1 MQVDLLFDPFGGRWE
16 DLLAAA
22 VVAEDAGFDG
32 VWLYDHLAG
41 SAHRAS
47 HVLECWTV
55 LSALAAAVPQLA
67 IGSLVLNVA
76 NRDAGTLAVM
86 AATLQEVSDGRL
98 LLGIGA
104 GGGAGTPYAAEQ
116 AALGRLVHGDVTRR
130 AAVESTIATLRQV
143 WSGTAGGTGGFLRP
157 SPSPPVIVGGF
168 GPKMAELA
176 GRLGDG
182 INAPSGPNLPRL
194 LDIAREARVA
204 AGRDPD
210 TFLVTTSGSPTD
222 DRLARLGVHRVIT
235 IVRPPYTDAVG
246 NLAHCHRPTLNTRP
260 RLPEYQTAAVTD
272 AGVMA
277 ANGSRKAGAARRRKR
292 RMDRVE
298 HDLSA
303 EQWTMLTAAWGGAH

>member
-1 MQVDLLFDPFGGRWE
+1 MSVAWHGCTRAQRPDKVRIPASEHPGPPRGGRHGQWRATGTVGGVQVDLLFDPFGGRWQ
-16 DLLAAA
+16 DLRDAA
-22 VVAEDAGFDG
+22 VLAEEAGFDG

-86 AATLQEVSDGRL
+86 AATLQEVSGGRL

-104 GGGAGTPYAAEQ
+104 GGGARTPYAAEQ
-116 AALGRLVHGDVTRR
+116 LALGRPVPGDAGRR

-143 WSGTAGGTGGFLRP
+143 WSGTVGGAGGFLRP

-182 INAPSGPNLPRL
+182 INVPSGRLLPRL
-194 LDIAREARVA
+194 LDVARDAHAA

-235 IVRPPYTDAVG
+235 MVRPPYADSVG
-246 NLAHCHRPTLNTRP
+246 HLARALGQR
-260 RLPEYQTAAVTD
+260 
-272 AGVMA
+272 
-277 ANGSRKAGAARRRKR
+277 
-292 RMDRVE
+292 
-298 HDLSA
+298 
-303 EQWTMLTAAWGGAH
+303 

>member
-1 MQVDLLFDPFGGRWE
+1 MSVAWHGCTKAQRPDNVRIPASEHPGPPRGGRHGQWRATGTVGGVQVDLLFDPFGGRWE
-16 DLLAAA
+16 DLRDAA
-22 VVAEDAGFDG
+22 VLAEEAGFDG

-55 LSALAAAVPQLA
+55 LSALASAVPQLA

-86 AATLQEVSDGRL
+86 AATLQEVSGGRL

-104 GGGAGTPYAAEQ
+104 GGGARTPYVAEQ
-116 AALGRLVHGDVTRR
+116 LALGRPVPGDAGRR

-143 WSGTAGGTGGFLRP
+143 WSGTVGGAGGFLRP

-168 GPKMAELA
+168 GPRMAELA

-182 INAPSGPNLPRL
+182 INVPSGRLLPRL
-194 LDIAREARVA
+194 LDVARDAHAA

-235 IVRPPYTDAVG
+235 MVRPPYADSVG
-246 NLAHCHRPTLNTRP
+246 HLARALGQR
-260 RLPEYQTAAVTD
+260 
-272 AGVMA
+272 
-277 ANGSRKAGAARRRKR
+277 
-292 RMDRVE
+292 
-298 HDLSA
+298 
-303 EQWTMLTAAWGGAH
+303 